1 MKYRI
6 IRSGNPYRKAGRH
19 ESRHLYLVENF
30 RDYVVGSDIVGL
42 GLVGESKTMAHHI
55 VGYGAHILGHHISA
69 AAQESVAAGGTCQRY
84 RGTRRSAEVDYRH
97 EVVKAI
103 VGGETC
109 GKHDVD
115 DVTLYLL
122 VDIYLFTYLLNLDNL
137 LRTEQRTHFLALV
150 GDILAYD
157 EFLFLFL

>member
-55 VGYGAHILGHHISA
+55 VGYGAHILG
-69 AAQESVAAGGTCQRY
+69 TTYPRP
-84 RGTRRSAEVDYRH
+84 RR
-97 EVVKAI
+97 KA
-103 VGGETC
+103 
-109 GKHDVD
+109 
-115 DVTLYLL
+115 
-122 VDIYLFTYLLNLDNL
+122 
-137 LRTEQRTHFLALV
+137 
-150 GDILAYD
+150 
-157 EFLFLFL
+157 